1 MTQIKSLLSV
11 SSDSK
16 TIKGEAFNVLTGIL
30 YLAPADTVNGIN
42 TCPMAEIANCK
53 SACLYTA
60 GRGAFNSVQKAR
72 INKTIYFRDNRN
84 NFMLQLVYDIAK
96 LKKKAQK
103 LGYKLAIRL
112 NGTSDIKW
120 ENISFEFEGIV
131 YDNIMA
137 VFPDVQF
144 YDYTKL
150 PNRITPSNYDL
161 TFSYSGV
168 DAFNKYNDKALSNG
182 MRVAVVF
189 NNKAIPNTFK
199 GIKVINGDESDVRF
213 NDAQGIIV
221 GLYAKGKARKD
232 NTGFVVSVDSIDCG
246 V

>member
-11 SSDSK
+11 STDAK
-16 TIKGEAFNVLTGIL
+16 TTKGEAYNVLTGIL
-30 YLAPADTVNGIN
+30 YLAPADTVSGIN
-42 TCPMAEIANCK
+42 VCPMAEIANCK
-53 SACLYTA
+53 TACLYTA

-72 INKTIYFRDNRN
+72 IAKTIYFRDNRN
-84 NFMLQLVYDIAK
+84 DFMIQLVYDIVK
-96 LKKKAQK
+96 LKKKAEK
-103 LGYKLAIRL
+103 LNYKLAIRL

-131 YDNIMA
+131 YDNIMGL
-137 VFPDVQF
+137 FPDVQF

-150 PNRITPSNYDL
+150 PNRIVPTNYDL

-168 DAFNKYNDKALSNG
+168 DAFNKYNNKAIDNG

-189 NNKAIPNTFK
+189 NNKSIPNTFK
-199 GIKVINGDESDVRF
+199 GIRVINGDESDVRF
-213 NDAQGIIV
+213 NDVQGVIV

-232 NTGFVVSVDSIDCG
+232 NTGFVVSVDSIDCK
-246 V
+246 